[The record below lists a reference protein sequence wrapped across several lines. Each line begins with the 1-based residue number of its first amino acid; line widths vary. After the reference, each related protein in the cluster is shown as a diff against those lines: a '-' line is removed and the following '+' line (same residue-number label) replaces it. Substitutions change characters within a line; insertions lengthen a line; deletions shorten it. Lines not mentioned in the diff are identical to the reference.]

1 MYARRLLVSVLLV
14 LATLLAAC
22 VAPVA
27 GPAPAAAPAAPAA
40 PTDYVNPDVLVDTE
54 WVLAHLDD
62 PNVRFLD
69 LANTPEDYAASHIPG
84 ALFVSGFGDLTNPED
99 STRGQILTQ
108 EAFSALFSRLGI
120 TRDTIVVTYDNSNN
134 LWASRAY
141 WTFKYYQHPDVR
153 VYNGGL
159 KKWIADGQALSTDEV
174 VVTPTEYV
182 AADPDPSIRTTTEY
196 VLERLDDDGVVLC
209 DARNPNE
216 YAGTDVRSA
225 RGGHIPGAINVE
237 WNNAV
242 QQDGT
247 FKDATA
253 LWNLYTKAGFDPN
266 KQIITYCQTGVRGA
280 HTWFV
285 LRELLG
291 YPDVRNYD
299 GSWEE
304 YGNRTDTPIES

>member
-1 MYARRLLVSVLLV
+1 MHVRKLFVLLLLILSTV
-14 LATLLAAC
+14 LSAC
-22 VAPVA
+22 VAPA
-27 GPAPAAAPAAPAA
+27 ASSSPAAAA
-40 PTDYVNPDVLVDTE
+40 PTEYANPELLVDTE
-54 WVLAHLDD
+54 WVIANLDA

-69 LANTPEDYAASHIPG
+69 LAGNADDYAAGHIPG
-84 ALFVSGFGDLTNPED
+84 ALYVNGFGDLSNPED

-108 EAFSALFSRLGI
+108 DALSALFSRLGI
-120 TRDTIVVTYDNSNN
+120 SADTTVVVYDNTNN

-141 WTFKYYQHPDVR
+141 WTFKYYQHADVR

-182 AADPDPSIRTTTEY
+182 AADADPAIRTTTEY
-196 VLERLDDDGVVLC
+196 VLERIDDEGVVLC
-209 DARNPNE
+209 DTRNPE
-216 YAGTDVRSA
+216 EFAGTDVRSA
-225 RGGHIPGAINVE
+225 RGGHIPGAINIE
-237 WNNAV
+237 WVNAI
-242 QQDGT
+242 QSDGT
-247 FKDATA
+247 FKDAQA
-253 LWNLYTKAGFDPN
+253 LYDLYTKAGFVPD

-291 YPDVRNYD
+291 FPDVRNYD

-304 YGNRTDTPIES
+304 YGNREDTPIQS